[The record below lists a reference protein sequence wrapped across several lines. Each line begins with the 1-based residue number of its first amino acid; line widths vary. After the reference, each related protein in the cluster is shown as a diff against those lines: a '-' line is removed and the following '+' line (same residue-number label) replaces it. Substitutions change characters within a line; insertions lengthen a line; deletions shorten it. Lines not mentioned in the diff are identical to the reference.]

1 MTPAGTLESELKSNN
16 NKKKK
21 KKINPSTIIL
31 TILFI
36 VIGLS
41 MLVPLIW
48 MISASFKPEADVFN
62 FPIEW
67 IPVRWNAVE
76 NYRTVWFGDYNFAQY
91 YWNSIK
97 IAVSA
102 TVLQVF
108 FSALGA
114 YGFSKV
120 RWRFREPL
128 FALYLATMMIPEQV
142 TIVTRFLITRSMG
155 LYNTHLGLILMLSFS
170 VYGTFLLRQSM
181 LQIPEALSESARIDG
196 ANHWQIFSRIIL
208 PMTRPTIATLA
219 ILKFTWT
226 WNDYQNPLIF
236 ITRPELYTVQ
246 QGMQVFATQ
255 SGVYYSLTMAA
266 AVSSILPLLII
277 FLIGQKYIIGGI
289 GAGAVKG

>member
-1 MTPAGTLESELKSNN
+1 MASISAKYKPKGKITVSTVLLTLLFVVVG
-16 NKKKK
+16 
-21 KKINPSTIIL
+21 L
-31 TILFI
+31 T
-36 VIGLS
+36 

-48 MISASFKPEADVFN
+48 MISASMKPEADVFN

-67 IPVRWNAVE
+67 IPRRWSAVE
-76 NYRTVWFGDYNFAQY
+76 NYRTVWGGEYNFGKY

-97 IAVSA
+97 IAVGA
-102 TVLQVF
+102 TALQVF

-120 RWRFREPL
+120 QWKGRDLL
-128 FALYLATMMIPEQV
+128 FTIYLATMMIPEQV
-142 TIVTRFLITRSMG
+142 TIVSRFLITRELG

-170 VYGTFLLRQSM
+170 VYGVFLLKQTMSA
-181 LQIPEALSESARIDG
+181 IPESLSESARMDG
-196 ANHWQIFSRIIL
+196 ANHWQIFSRVIL
-208 PMTRPTIATLA
+208 PITQPTLATLA

-226 WNDYQNPLIF
+226 WNDYQHPLIF
-236 ITRPELYTVQ
+236 ITNPELYTVQ
-246 QGMQVFATQ
+246 QGMQMFATQ

-289 GAGAVKG
+289 SAGAVKG

>member
-1 MTPAGTLESELKSNN
+1 MISVASVIS
-16 NKKKK
+16 KKKN
-21 KKINPSTIIL
+21 KISVSTIVL

-36 VIGLS
+36 VIGIS
-41 MLVPLIW
+41 MLVPLVW
-48 MISASFKPEADVFN
+48 MISASLKPEADVFN

-67 IPVRWNAVE
+67 IPKRWNAVE
-76 NYRTVWFGDYNFAQY
+76 NYRTVWGGQYNFGLY

-97 IAVSA
+97 VSVGA

-120 RWRFREPL
+120 KWKGRDLL
-128 FALYLATMMIPEQV
+128 FTLYLATMMIPEQV
-142 TIVTRFLITRSMG
+142 TVVTRFLITREMG

-170 VYGTFLLRQSM
+170 VYGVFLLRQSM
-181 LQIPEALSESARIDG
+181 MSIPESLSESAKIDG

-208 PMTRPTIATLA
+208 PITQPSLATLA

-226 WNDYQNPLIF
+226 WNDYQHPLVF
-236 ITRPELYTVQ
+236 ITDPDLYVVQ

-289 GAGAVKG
+289 GEGAVK

>member
-1 MTPAGTLESELKSNN
+1 MISVASVIS
-16 NKKKK
+16 KKKN
-21 KKINPSTIIL
+21 KISVSTIVL

-36 VIGLS
+36 VIGIA
-41 MLVPLIW
+41 MLVPLVW
-48 MISASFKPEADVFN
+48 MISASLKPEADVFN

-67 IPVRWNAVE
+67 IPKRWNAVE
-76 NYRTVWFGDYNFAQY
+76 NYRTVWGGQYNFGLY

-97 IAVSA
+97 VSVGA

-120 RWRFREPL
+120 KWKGRDLL
-128 FALYLATMMIPEQV
+128 FTLYLATMMIPEQV
-142 TIVTRFLITRSMG
+142 TVVTRFLITREMG

-170 VYGTFLLRQSM
+170 VYGVFLLRQSM
-181 LQIPEALSESARIDG
+181 MSIPESLSESAKIDG

-208 PMTRPTIATLA
+208 PITQPSLATLA

-226 WNDYQNPLIF
+226 WNDYQHPLVF
-236 ITRPELYTVQ
+236 ITDPDLYVVQ

-289 GAGAVKG
+289 GEGAVK